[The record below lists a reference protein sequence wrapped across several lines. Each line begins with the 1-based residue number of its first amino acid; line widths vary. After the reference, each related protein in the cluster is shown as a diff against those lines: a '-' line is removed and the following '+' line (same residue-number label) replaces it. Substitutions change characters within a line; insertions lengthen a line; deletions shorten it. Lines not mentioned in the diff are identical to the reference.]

1 MQHHT
6 IQLPIHKIPFYE
18 SKISLPVTDWSAS
31 HVLSLPI
38 HPKVT
43 SKNIKFIA
51 KSISEIL

>member
-6 IQLPIHKIPFYE
+6 IQLPVHKIPFYK
-18 SKISLPVTDWSAS
+18 SKINLPATDWAAS

-43 SKNIKFIA
+43 SKNIEFIA
-51 KSISEIL
+51 KTISEIL